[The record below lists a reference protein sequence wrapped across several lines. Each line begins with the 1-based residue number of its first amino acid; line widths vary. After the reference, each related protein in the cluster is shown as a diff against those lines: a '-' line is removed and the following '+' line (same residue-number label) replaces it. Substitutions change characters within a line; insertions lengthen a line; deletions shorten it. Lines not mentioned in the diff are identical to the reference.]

1 MSTARRYVSARDA
14 EPHKKIVRAAEFEL
28 RCGASS
34 LARLP
39 DSMLNRSQAQRAV
52 IVYDLAASAD
62 AEAIHRLNY
71 RAFVEEIPQHPP
83 NAERRLV
90 DRFHAQNTYVLARR
104 DDEVIGMVCLR
115 GERPFSLD
123 AKLVDL
129 DRYLPPAER
138 ICELRLLYV
147 VPELRR
153 STVFYG
159 LAQALFAEAIA
170 RNYDLAIVSATLREM
185 RLYRHLGFVAFGGEV
200 GTAEARYQPMWLDFA
215 GLSGAVPRLVER
227 ASS

>member
-1 MSTARRYVSARDA
+1 
-14 EPHKKIVRAAEFEL
+14 
-28 RCGASS
+28 
-34 LARLP
+34 
-39 DSMLNRSQAQRAV
+39 MLNRSLAQRAA
-52 IVYDLAASAD
+52 IAYDVAKPTD

-90 DRFHAQNTYVLARR
+90 DRFHAQNTYVLAKRG
-104 DDEVIGMVCLR
+104 DEVIGMICLR

-129 DRYLPPAER
+129 DRYLPSAER

-159 LAQALFAEAIA
+159 LARALFAEAIA
-170 RNYDLAIVSATLREM
+170 RSYDLAIVSATLREM
-185 RLYRHLGFVAFGGEV
+185 RLYRHLGFVAFGPEV
-200 GTAEARYQPMWLDFA
+200 GSAEARYQPMWLDFE
-215 GLSGAVPRLVER
+215 GLSGAVPHLVKR
-227 ASS
+227 VPS